1 MLFLLLDMDRFG
13 LFSIAIPSCSKSNT
27 ISSRKKGRRKR
38 SRRSSCGNR
47 TDDDVDDGDDD
58 DDNEVGGDDDDDQD
72 DVGNNTRS
80 VREQPLG
87 SRSHFAFSTLPTLK
101 IMPLRACFMPSAS
114 WCSKLLCPDSPGRFC
129 IPVDV
134 LLQEGPEV
142 VG

>member
-1 MLFLLLDMDRFG
+1 MDRFG

-58 DDNEVGGDDDDDQD
+58 DDNEVGGDDDDDDQD

-87 SRSHFAFSTLPTLK
+87 SRIHFAFSTLPTLK

-114 WCSKLLCPDSPGRFC
+114 WCSKLLCPDSPGWFC